1 MNNLYLVLAIVLVGG
16 ITATTAT
23 FAQSDLSIPEWVRN
37 TAVWWGQGD
46 IGDSEFVNLLQFL
59 IDRDIIIVPT
69 TTTTTDNQSQIQE
82 LEDKIEQLQSSNAV
96 SIKDAYDR
104 GYTDGKNAASSY
116 TSSSSS
122 SSLPPS
128 HTTDSS
134 TLGIVHGIVTKHID
148 GNTIDISGER
158 IRSPFV
164 WVEDSG
170 NKTAPHAMYAIELC
184 PIGTAAHYDIDDNQP
199 VGKYG
204 RTIAMVWC
212 EGQTKS
218 LDQLMVESG
227 LGWIKQYYCEKSE
240 FRDLD
245 WVNNCQDSLP

>member
-16 ITATTAT
+16 VTATTAT

-59 IDRDIIIVPT
+59 IDRNIIIVPAT
-69 TTTTTDNQSQIQE
+69 TTENQSQIQE
-82 LEDKIEQLQSSNAV
+82 LEDKIEQLQSSSAA
-96 SIKDAYDR
+96 SIRNAYDR
-104 GYTDGKNAASSY
+104 GYADGRNAASS
-116 TSSSSS
+116 SSPS
-122 SSLPPS
+122 PS
-128 HTTDSS
+128 HTADSS
-134 TLGIVHGIVTKHID
+134 ALGLVHGIVIKNID

-184 PIGTAAHYDIDDNQP
+184 PVGSAAYYDIDDNQP

-227 LGWIKQYYCEKSE
+227 LGWIKQYYCQKSE

>member
-1 MNNLYLVLAIVLVGG
+1 MNNLYLVLVIVLVGG

-59 IDRDIIIVPT
+59 IDKNIIIIPT
-69 TTTTTDNQSQIQE
+69 ATDNQSQIQE
-82 LEDKIEQLQSSNAV
+82 LEDKIEQLQSSNTV
-96 SIKDAYDR
+96 SIKNAYDR
-104 GYTDGKNAASSY
+104 GYADGKNAASSSSF
-116 TSSSSS
+116 TSPP
-122 SSLPPS
+122 PPS
-128 HTTDSS
+128 HTADSS
-134 TLGIVHGIVTKHID
+134 TLGIVHGIVTKNID

-164 WVEDSG
+164 WVADSG
-170 NKTAPHAMYAIELC
+170 NKTAEHAMYARELC
-184 PIGTAAHYDIDDNQP
+184 PEGSAAHYDIDDNQP

-227 LGWIKQYYCEKSE
+227 LGWIKQYYCQKSE